1 MIYSRQPT
9 AGAVLE
15 LLPFGPLSQRARGVE
30 GAKWRS
36 PADTENDYP
45 DDGLKRAAHIIRSA
59 MPDKPTL
66 VPVGTMALRAIVPST
81 VLS

>member
-1 MIYSRQPT
+1 MAQP
-9 AGAVLE
+9 
-15 LLPFGPLSQRARGVE
+15 P
-30 GAKWRS
+30 
-36 PADTENDYP
+36 DTENDYP

>member
-1 MIYSRQPT
+1 MQT
-9 AGAVLE
+9 A
-15 LLPFGPLSQRARGVE
+15 PFPNKAILYLVRKPQSLARNHKTARGVE

-59 MPDKPTL
+59 MPD
-66 VPVGTMALRAIVPST
+66 
-81 VLS
+81 

>member
-1 MIYSRQPT
+1 MAQP
-9 AGAVLE
+9 
-15 LLPFGPLSQRARGVE
+15 P
-30 GAKWRS
+30 
-36 PADTENDYP
+36 DTENDYP

-81 VLS
+81 VLSFSLARK